1 MKLLAAKTLRLA
13 ALTAGLVLCGLPLA
27 AQEAGEKEPAERL
40 AAYEVSIAS
49 ADPVAAAAYLKDG
62 EARELAE
69 ADPRKAAA
77 LLGKAE
83 ALKDLKELMAM
94 RWEAARVNQLNQA
107 LAIRLDAGKPLAR
120 LGVGPEPEKLLGWL
134 KNYAPSYNEEKTA
147 VVKKAIRQWEV
158 VFGTMTDTRSMSWGQ
173 ASQRAGR
180 GVTVTKAAWEAMVLR
195 ERNAVIENI
204 IAQDPQFLVYSD
216 ERLAAA
222 RQNNTLNMDVRAF
235 INSGALTP
243 EQQSQLAGKPLS
255 DQIYLLGNMFDNSN
269 VAVDPALRSR
279 VDAARSSLP
288 QEVLPSQ
295 QRQVLGTMLNTAVSR
310 ELAGT
315 QAGDRALAA
324 FPGGLKITVAPVDG
338 GYSRYDAATGSVV
351 LDSETIQQY
360 MRIKGYT
367 ASSVM
372 GNQAQ
377 LSEIAK
383 YMAPAVVYEAAHK
396 SQADWAARQGVYM
409 PRTQENEI
417 EAMSLEGLYTT
428 EKMRRD
434 PEFGRIMTSS
444 RDFST
449 YASKRLDIGTE
460 FEMSGSKKFATTV
473 RQRYYAGLPSLDA
486 AAGQVLGAVSDELE
500 RRNSMSAADRTA
512 IDANGLNLAETLEMS
527 PDELASSVAEI
538 QTPVLAKIQGDL
550 SRMGVYRSRYSASDR
565 QTRGAL
571 KSLSAG
577 GSETTGGAAR
587 NAPPPII

>member
-1 MKLLAAKTLRLA
+1 MKPAVAQKLRLA
-13 ALTAGLVLCGLPLA
+13 ALTAGLLLCGLPLA
-27 AQEAGEKEPAERL
+27 AQEQDGDAAERL

-49 ADPVAAAAYLKDG
+49 ADPVAAAAYLRDG

-83 ALKDLKELMAM
+83 ALKDLKDLMAM

-107 LAIRLDAGKPLAR
+107 LAIRLDIGKPLVR

-173 ASQRAGR
+173 ANMGSGR

-204 IAQDPQFLVYSD
+204 TAQDPRFLVYND

-222 RQNNTLNMDVRAF
+222 RQNSALNVDVRAF

-243 EQQSQLAGKPLS
+243 DQQSQLSGKS
-255 DQIYLLGNMFDNSN
+255 FNDQLYLLGNMFDNSN

-288 QEVLPSQ
+288 QEVLPSE

-315 QAGDRALAA
+315 QAGGRALAA
-324 FPGGLKITVAPVDG
+324 FPGGLRITVAPVDG

-383 YMAPAVVYEAAHK
+383 YMSPAVVYEAAHK
-396 SQADWAARQGVYM
+396 SQADWAASRGVYM

-417 EAMSLEGLYTT
+417 EAMSLEGLFTT
-428 EKMRRD
+428 EKLGSD
-434 PEFGRIMTSS
+434 PAFRTIMDES
-444 RDFST
+444 RDFSA
-449 YASKRLDIGTE
+449 YASKRVEIATE
-460 FEMSGSKKFATTV
+460 YKGARSKGFATSV

-486 AAGQVLGAVSDELE
+486 AAGQVLGAVSEELE
-500 RRNSMSAADRTA
+500 RRDAMSAADRAA
-512 IDANGLNLAETLEMS
+512 IDSTGLNLAETMEMS
-527 PDELASSVAEI
+527 PDELASSAAEI

-550 SRMGVYRSRYSASDR
+550 TRLGVYRSRYSASER
-565 QTRGAL
+565 SGRKAL
-571 KSLSAG
+571 KSLEAG
-577 GSETTGGAAR
+577 ETTGSAAK

>member
-1 MKLLAAKTLRLA
+1 MKPVAAQTLRLA
-13 ALTAGLVLCGLPLA
+13 ALTAGLLLCGLPLS
-27 AQEAGEKEPAERL
+27 AQEPEEKDAAERL

-49 ADPVAAAAYLKDG
+49 ADPAAAVAYLRDG

-83 ALKDLKELMAM
+83 ALKDLKDLMAM
-94 RWEAARVNQLNQA
+94 RWDAARVNQLNQA
-107 LAIRLDAGKPLAR
+107 LAIRLDAGKPLVR

-134 KNYAPSYNEEKTA
+134 KNYAPAYNEERTA

-173 ASQRAGR
+173 ANMGAGR
-180 GVTVTKAAWEAMVLR
+180 GVTVTKAAWEAMVIR

-204 IAQDPQFLVYSD
+204 TAQDPRFLVYND

-222 RQNNTLNMDVRAF
+222 RQNSTLNMDVRAY

-243 EQQSQLAGKPLS
+243 DQQSQLSGKS
-255 DQIYLLGNMFDNSN
+255 FNDQLYLLGNMFDNSN

-295 QRQVLGTMLNTAVSR
+295 QRQVLGTMLNTAVAR

-324 FPGGLKITVAPVDG
+324 FPGGLRITVAPVDG

-383 YMAPAVVYEAAHK
+383 YMSPAVVYEAAHK
-396 SQADWAARQGVYM
+396 SQADWAASRGVYM

-417 EAMSLEGLYTT
+417 EAMSLEGLFST
-428 EKMRRD
+428 EKLSSD
-434 PEFGRIMTSS
+434 PAFRTIMDES
-444 RDFST
+444 RDFSA
-449 YASKRLDIGTE
+449 YASKRVDIATE
-460 FEMSGSKKFATTV
+460 YKAARSKGFATTV

-486 AAGQVLGAVSDELE
+486 AASQVLGAVSDELE
-500 RRNSMSAADRTA
+500 RRDAMSAADRAA
-512 IDANGLNLAETLEMS
+512 IDSTGLNLAETMEMS

-550 SRMGVYRSRYSASDR
+550 SRMGVYRSRYSASER
-565 QTRGAL
+565 SGRKAL
-571 KSLSAG
+571 KSLEAG
-577 GSETTGGAAR
+577 ESEATGGAVK